1 MKKLLKWIGIF
12 FGSMLLLSAL
22 VQIFDPEGFE
32 RRARERASTEQTEQQ
47 ETVQGEG
54 PQRAKNTDTDYS
66 LSTTEPEAGPSAIMD
81 HEKMLAVTSVKNY
94 PEVLD
99 AAVKQDGQKVSLV
112 VIVNRGTSVAKA
124 KQLGDNFLRMVK
136 TFSEA
141 EPNPDNQIGR
151 GVFDY
156 LVGVYTPDQK
166 ELALG
171 AKVRI
176 SPRITW

>member
-12 FGSMLLLSAL
+12 FGSMFLLSAFF
-22 VQIFDPEGFE
+22 QIFDPAGFE
-32 RRARERASTEQTEQQ
+32 RRERESTEQQG
-47 ETVQGEG
+47 TVQGEE
-54 PQRAKNTDTDYS
+54 PQQAKNADTDYS
-66 LSTTEPEAGPSAIMD
+66 LSTTEPEAGPSEIMD
-81 HEKMLAVTSVKNY
+81 HEKMLAVTSVKGY
-94 PEVLD
+94 PEVVD

-136 TFSEA
+136 TLSEA

-171 AKVRI
+171 AKVRN